1 MKWLWHIVYGV
12 GGGGLREGREKR
24 EEEESREEEYWQ

>member
-12 GGGGLREGREKR
+12 GGGLREGREKR